1 MLNNPPVAPL
11 LENAARGVES
21 AWREL
26 VKRYSP
32 LLIAVCHR
40 YRISDADAQDVAASV
55 WLRLV
60 TSLPSIRD
68 PDALPGWLQTTARRE
83 CLMLLRHSTRQIP
96 TDDAL
101 IESTTDP
108 DFDANLI
115 GEERRAAARAAVAQL
130 PARDRTLLSMLFSDP
145 PTPYREI
152 SSTLGIPIGAI
163 GPTRARCLTRAR
175 RTPAVVALVDEPTRA
190 HSQRSDQIAG

>member
-1 MLNNPPVAPL
+1 MPNNPPVAPL

-21 AWREL
+21 AWREI
-26 VKRYSP
+26 VNRYYP
-32 LLIAVCHR
+32 LLLAVCHS
-40 YRISDADAQDVAASV
+40 YEISGADAQDVGASV

-60 TSLPSIRD
+60 SSLASIRD
-68 PDALPGWLQTTARRE
+68 PEALPGWLQTTARRE
-83 CLMLLRHSTRQIP
+83 CLMLLRDRARQIP
-96 TDDAL
+96 TDNAL
-101 IESTTDP
+101 IDNTTDP

-115 GEERRAAARAAVAQL
+115 GEERRDAARAAVAQL

-175 RTPAVVALVDEPTRA
+175 RISAVAALVDGSTRA
-190 HSQRSDQIAG
+190 HGQRSDQTAG